1 MQKDFRHRVNFS
13 ISISPIRVFKD
24 NQCLG
29 VMSTDQARQMA
40 FDQGLDLV
48 EIVPNAKPPVCHIM
62 DFGKFK
68 YEQKIKDK
76 EKAKKQR
83 EQTVSLKEIRL
94 SPSIGIHDL
103 DIKIKQAKEFLSE
116 NKKVQLNMKF
126 SFREL
131 NTSKEIG
138 MKSINH
144 FVDSLKEF
152 SSVEFG
158 PKFEG
163 SKLIVRL
170 ANFNKG

>member
-1 MQKDFRHRVNFS
+1 MQKDFRHRINFS
-13 ISISPIRVFKD
+13 IRVSPVRVYKND
-24 NQCLG
+24 QCLG
-29 VMSTDQARQMA
+29 VIPTDNARQMA
-40 FDQGLDLV
+40 LDEGLDLV
-48 EIVPNAKPPVCHIM
+48 EMVPNAKPPVCHIM

-68 YEQKIKDK
+68 YEQKIKEK

-94 SPSIGIHDL
+94 SPSIDTHDL
-103 DIKIKQAKEFLSE
+103 DVKIKQAKEFLEDS
-116 NKKVQLNMKF
+116 KKVQLNMKF

-144 FVDSLKEF
+144 FVDSLKEV
-152 SSVEFG
+152 SAVEFG

-170 ANFNKG
+170 ATLG